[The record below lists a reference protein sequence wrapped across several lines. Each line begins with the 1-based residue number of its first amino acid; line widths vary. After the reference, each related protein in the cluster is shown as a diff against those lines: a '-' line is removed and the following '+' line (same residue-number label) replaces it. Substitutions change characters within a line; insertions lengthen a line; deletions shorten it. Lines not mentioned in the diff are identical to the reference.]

1 MNIPYEWIDASHKS
15 PGLLEFR
22 PSSERGLRFSE
33 NAKHMASM
41 IAHSNT
47 RSQTDLTV
55 QPAKNGLNIVFGEGG
70 DLILLSISDTDMSI
84 NFFHHG
90 TFTGKAVHFPNGKNA
105 YCMDGKGKTKRWKE
119 PVILSYTC
127 PLMKMHFFPRSAIE
141 LIKET
146 PTTITYRSL
155 EPVDK
160 VYLEAFMGE
169 AVMAIRFR
177 DKNGKDEFIV
187 SDESKNGKEV
197 ITIRDL
203 ANMSAGYFE
212 YRPIEHT
219 ISFFDE
225 KAGFVLNTRGQMRLT
240 SVDMTTKTENVIDLG
255 NLLEL

>member
-1 MNIPYEWIDASHKS
+1 MNIPYEWIDASGKVA
-15 PGLLEFR
+15 GLMEFR
-22 PSSERGLRFSE
+22 PSTGMGLRFSM

-41 IAHSNT
+41 IAHTNT
-47 RSQTDLTV
+47 RNQTDLTI

-70 DLILLSISDTDMSI
+70 ESILLSISDINMSI
-84 NFFHHG
+84 NFFSKG
-90 TFTGKAVHFPNGKNA
+90 KFTGKSVIFPNGEKA
-105 YCMDGKGKTKRWKE
+105 YCLDKNGKAKRWKE
-119 PVILSYTC
+119 PVILSYTS
-127 PLMKMHFFPRSAIE
+127 PVMKMHFFPRSAIE

-169 AVMAIRFR
+169 ADVAIRFR

-187 SDESKNGKEV
+187 SDESKNGKET
-197 ITIRDL
+197 ITIRDFS
-203 ANMSAGYFE
+203 NNPTGYFE

-219 ISFFDE
+219 IAVFDE
-225 KAGFVLNTRGQMRLT
+225 KSGFVLNTRGQMKLT
-240 SVDMTTKTENVIDLG
+240 NVDMTTKAENVIDLG

>member
-1 MNIPYEWIDASHKS
+1 MNIPYEWIDASAKS

-22 PSSERGLRFSE
+22 PSSERGLRFSM
-33 NAKHMASM
+33 NPRRMASM

-55 QPAKNGLNIVFGEGG
+55 QPAKDGLNIVFGEGG
-70 DLILLSISDTDMSI
+70 DMILLSISNTDMSI
-84 NFFHHG
+84 NFFHNG
-90 TFTGKAVHFPNGKNA
+90 KFTGRSVVFPNGKRA
-105 YCMDGKGKTKRWKE
+105 YCMDGNAKVKRWKE
-119 PVILSYTC
+119 PVILSYTS
-127 PLMKMHFFPRSAIE
+127 PVMKMHFFPRSSIE

-169 AVMAIRFR
+169 AEMAIRFR
-177 DKNGKDEFIV
+177 DKTGKDEFIV
-187 SDESKNGKEV
+187 NNESKNGREFL
-197 ITIRDL
+197 TIRDL
-203 ANMSAGYFE
+203 SNINAGYFE

-219 ISFFDE
+219 LSFFD
-225 KAGFVLNTRGQMRLT
+225 KQSGFILETRGHMKLT
-240 SVDMTTKTENVIDLG
+240 RVDMTTKAETVTDLG